1 VKQDKKNPGPSDQ
14 QFTKLKNPIH
24 KRSKLPANKGSAGA
38 DQQFNKG
45 ESYDSDDGSG
55 GSASI
60 DSHPG
65 SISGVGSADHS
76 DAQFDSHLQD
86 NKGKTGKLKK
96 NTPGDDMNFNGQDI
110 SPAKMIMRAVGKAA
124 NSDGGGIANYQ
135 GNKKV
140 SSPKSKSQTKSNKN
154 TTSVNEQS
162 RPKSQTTQSYTPKAP
177 ESKKGSK
184 T

>member
-1 VKQDKKNPGPSDQ
+1 MKQDKKNPGPSDQ

-24 KRSKLPANKGSAGA
+24 PRKKLPAAKGSAGA

-45 ESYDSDDGSG
+45 QSYNSDDGSG
-55 GSASI
+55 QTADV

-65 SISGVGSADHS
+65 SVSGVGTSSMGDE
-76 DAQFDSHLQD
+76 QFDSHLQD

-124 NSDGGGIANYQ
+124 NTPAGPDQSYQ
-135 GNKKV
+135 GNKRV
-140 SSPKSKSQTKSNKN
+140 SSAKSASQTKSYKN
-154 TTSVNEQS
+154 TTADSEQS
-162 RPKSQTTQSYTPKAP
+162 RPKTSVSQKFTAKAP